1 MRDCC
6 LNDSAFWSNSHLPY
20 LAQSKRSQMIV
31 AYRHDDIFYLLPSYF
46 LFKLSSEKTS
56 ANSQI
61 ADVFSRIKKI
71 FHFSLNQ
78 FQ

>member
-1 MRDCC
+1 
-6 LNDSAFWSNSHLPY
+6 
-20 LAQSKRSQMIV
+20 MIV